1 MADGLLPPAVQEFV
15 ANATE
20 WVETIDELL
29 AKNDE
34 LIASTAEVDAA
45 GASLGAGAG
54 AGAIGAE
61 GAGAAAEEANALADA
76 QARAA
81 DTASAMVDS
90 EGAASF
96 AIKGEAAALTDAAAK
111 MDIYTDSAGRARLAN
126 GRFATSEDIA
136 GASAD
141 KEGVAVAAAGTKAEA
156 SGAKM
161 ESAGRK
167 GKLAFFA
174 VAAAVAYSVVKAA
187 KFDTAI
193 NHLNTQAGVSKSK
206 LASLGQG
213 VLKLAGE
220 VGEDP
225 DSLAESLYHV
235 ESNFSSVGITS
246 KKALDLV
253 KVAAEGARTGGA
265 DLVDVTN
272 ALTAAVAANI
282 PGVQNMSGAMGILNA
297 TVGAGDMNMQDLS
310 DAFGTGMVV
319 VAKQFG
325 LSIKD
330 VGAALAIFGDNNIR
344 GAKAGTDLKMAIQSL
359 AQPGA
364 GPAAVAMLKKLGMSS
379 TTLRDSMVKGGL
391 LPTLELLKKKM
402 MAAGYTA
409 KTSGAALTDLF
420 TKKGGVGIGIILDEM
435 DKFKSKYPALT
446 KGANGFADAWEN
458 TKKTV
463 TQQFADL
470 KSGAEAAAISFG
482 SVLLPPVL
490 KIVGGL
496 NKLFGI
502 IDRSPTLQKLAG
514 AVVILAGALGI
525 LTAATAALNAVSEI
539 DPWIALA
546 TAIVALVIGIIY
558 AYKHFKTFRDIV
570 ADVGHFFQAVWR
582 GAMAAAG
589 AVIHWFVTGPLAFIK
604 SEIAQFK
611 QWWAKNGAEIKEI
624 WHAIWT
630 VIRDVAAVYVVAITG
645 EIKGFLKLAENAFR
659 TGWKVISLVVHYAWN
674 LITTTIRSAI
684 TIILDIIAVFADL
697 LTGHWSKAWHDLIK
711 LASDALHAAITTIKQ
726 IVVGFPMLLFNAGKA
741 LIGGL
746 INGIKSMIGALAS
759 TVSGVAHKIA
769 GFFGLS
775 PAIEGPLSGQG
786 APEVRGRH
794 FAEDLAKGIAGGSDH
809 VASAAKLISEKLT
822 NPPIS
827 PGKLISEKLNSPP
840 GYGDTMYGP
849 VAHPGGGG
857 WIGGRPVGGYGYGG
871 GGTTI
876 NIHMTLNA
884 TGNATWEQ
892 GLSRIVQKAVLDYAL
907 RNQGSGLVFPGRPR

>member
-1 MADGLLPPAVQEFV
+1 MPDSVLPPAIQDFV
-15 ANATE
+15 VNATE
-20 WVETIDELL
+20 WAAGIDEMI
-29 AKNDE
+29 AKNEE
-34 LIASTAEVDAA
+34 LVESIGEVDAA
-45 GASLGAGAG
+45 GAGVGAGAG
-54 AGAIGAE
+54 AGAAGAE
-61 GAGAAAEEANALADA
+61 GAGAAAGEDNALADA
-76 QARAA
+76 QERVAQTAA
-81 DTASAMVDS
+81 DVAESGGAVSLALKDEAASAT
-90 EGAASF
+90 A
-96 AIKGEAAALTDAAAK
+96 AAAK
-111 MDIYTDSAGRARLAN
+111 MDIYIDSMGRARLAN

-136 GASAD
+136 AASAD
-141 KEGVAVAAAGTKAEA
+141 KEGVSVAAAGTKAEA

-167 GKLAFFA
+167 GKLAFLA

-187 KFDTAI
+187 KFQTSI
-193 NHLNTQAGVSKSK
+193 NHLNTQAGVSRSK
-206 LASLGQG
+206 LAALGQG

-246 KKALDLV
+246 KKALGLV

-282 PGVQNMSGAMGILNA
+282 PGVQDMSGAMGILNA
-297 TVGAGDMNMQDLS
+297 TVGAGDMNMQDLA

-364 GPAAVAMLKKLGMSS
+364 GPAAVAMLKKLGLSA
-379 TTLRDSMVKGGL
+379 TTLRDTMTKGGL

-402 MAAGYTA
+402 TAAGYTA

-446 KGANGFADAWEN
+446 KGAKNFGQAWKD
-458 TKKTV
+458 TQKTV
-463 TQQFADL
+463 EQQFANL
-470 KSGAEAAAISFG
+470 KNGAEAAGIELG
-482 SVLLPPVL
+482 EVLLPPIL
-490 KIVGGL
+490 KIVSAL
-496 NKLFGI
+496 NKVFQAI
-502 IDRSPTLQKLAG
+502 NKYPILQKLAG
-514 AVVILAGALGI
+514 VVVILAGAMGI
-525 LTAATAALNAVSEI
+525 LTVATAALNAVTEI
-539 DPWIALA
+539 NPWVLAIA
-546 TAIVALVIGIIY
+546 AIAALVIGIIY
-558 AYKHFKTFRDIV
+558 AYKHFKTFRDVV

-582 GAMAAAG
+582 GAMTAAG

-611 QWWAKNGAEIKEI
+611 QWWSKNGAEIKEI
-624 WHAIWT
+624 WRAVWT
-630 VIRDVAAVYVVAITG
+630 VIRDIVSVYVTAISG
-645 EIKGFLKLAENAFR
+645 EVKGFLQLVGNAFR
-659 TGWKVISLVVHYAWN
+659 TGWRVISLVVKYAWN

-786 APEVRGRH
+786 APEIRGQH
-794 FAEDLAKGIAGGSDH
+794 FAADLARGITGGVGH
-809 VASAAKLISEKLT
+809 VETAAKLISEKLA
-822 NPPIS
+822 NPPI
-827 PGKLISEKLNSPP
+827 PPAKLISEKLNNPP

-849 VAHPGGGG
+849 VAHPGGRGG
-857 WIGGRPVGGYGYGG
+857 WIGGTPAGYG

-884 TGNATWEQ
+884 TGNATWEH

-907 RNQGSGLVFPGRPR
+907 RNQGSGLLFPGRTH